1 MKCEATS
8 IQHGTNFRPAE
19 NLYVQVYV
27 QVSRSH
33 GTTLAVPK
41 IYTPSRTKVPYE
53 KSKMSEKCQKSVRS
67 ILSAGRKFVRGH
79 VCDRSLA

>member
-19 NLYVQVYV
+19 NLYV

-53 KSKMSEKCQKSVRS
+53 ESKMSEKCQKSVRS